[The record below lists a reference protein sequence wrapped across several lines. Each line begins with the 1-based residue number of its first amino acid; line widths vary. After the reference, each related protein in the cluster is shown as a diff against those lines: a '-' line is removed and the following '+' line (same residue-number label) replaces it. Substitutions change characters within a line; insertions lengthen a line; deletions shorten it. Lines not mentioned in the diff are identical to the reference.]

1 MITEIVRRIEYEIN
15 DSFDTLF
22 TWFDV
27 NAALLHYSP
36 KTTGWSVAQNL
47 EHVSLTNHYLLI
59 LIQKGTVKAVEKAAK
74 IEYAN
79 LLKNYDVEWNKFEVI
94 GKNKSFDWRR
104 PQHMEPVGTMP
115 LAEIETKLMLQ
126 QTKCTEC
133 LHKLQNGEGILY
145 KTMMTV
151 NGLGKIDVY
160 QYIIFLVRH
169 VQRHIEQMQ
178 KIKLEFDQL

>member
-1 MITEIVRRIEYEIN
+1 MITEIVRRIEFEMN
-15 DSFDTLF
+15 DSFDILF

-27 NAALLHYSP
+27 NDELLHYTP
-36 KTTGWSVAQNL
+36 KTWGWSVAQNL

-59 LIQKGTVKAVEKAAK
+59 LIQKGTAKAIEKAAK
-74 IEYAN
+74 TDYAE
-79 LLKNYDVEWNKFEVI
+79 LVKNYSVEWDNFEVVA
-94 GKNKSFDWRR
+94 KNKSFDWIR
-104 PQHMEPVGTMP
+104 PPHMEPTGTMP
-115 LAEIETKLMLQ
+115 LAEIETKLTLQ
-126 QTKCTEC
+126 QTECIEC

-169 VQRHIEQMQ
+169 IQRHLEQMQ
-178 KIKLEFDQL
+178 KIRLEFDQL